1 LIIQYPLL
9 KMKPLATSLLLVLG
23 VSAFLQAED
32 PLPPATGTYAPGTL
46 EVPAFTPPLPVVPK
60 EPLPDAETTIVC
72 RDDKGETV
80 TLQRGDASM
89 APDLPAPEPL
99 PDPALVQRFE
109 DHRPRNL
116 MINMSATVYNHKV
129 TAVKWQHP
137 VTQEPYEAVLGFDL
151 GLVAHLGSFVF
162 EGKPCHSNIF
172 CMHMDTESPTARRA
186 AARRLPPVAVPFVE
200 ADGYRITKGN
210 TQDTSGVEPLLAV
223 HGIYLAEKPRLQ
235 KLSADL
241 RDYQQEAK
249 AWADAHPAPAEPPVF
264 WFKPHRNSRYLTPGD
279 KAEQEQAA
287 AERAVE
293 ARKGEA
299 P

>member
-1 LIIQYPLL
+1 
-9 KMKPLATSLLLVLG
+9 MKPLATSLLLVLG
-23 VSAFLQAED
+23 IPAFLQAED
-32 PLPPATGTYAPGTL
+32 PSPSATGTYAPGTL
-46 EVPAFTPPLPVVPK
+46 EAPAFTPPLPVVPK

-72 RDDKGETV
+72 RDEKGETV
-80 TLQRGDASM
+80 TLQRGGASL
-89 APDLPAPEPL
+89 APDLPAPEPP
-99 PDPALVQRFE
+99 PDPSPVQRIE

-151 GLVAHLGSFVF
+151 GLVAHLGSFVY

-172 CMHMDTESPTARRA
+172 CMHMDTESPAARRA
-186 AARRLPPVAVPFVE
+186 AARRLPPVPVPSVE

-210 TQDTSGVEPLLAV
+210 TEDASGVAPLLAV
-223 HGIYLAEKPRLQ
+223 YSIYLAEKPRLQ

-241 RDYQQEAK
+241 KNHQHEAK
-249 AWADAHPAPAEPPVF
+249 AWADAHPAPVEPPVF
-264 WFKPHRNSRYLTPGD
+264 WFKPHRNSRYLTPED

-287 AERAVE
+287 EERAAQIQE
-293 ARKGEA
+293 GET